1 MRTVESQ
8 GWGVDVSVEPMKSK
22 WLDGKWEAK
31 GALENPLCVR
41 GVSSEDPGLEMQ
53 LRWACC
59 EATPLKRLPRKLPL
73 PEM

>member
-8 GWGVDVSVEPMKSK
+8 GWGVDVSVESMKSK

-41 GVSSEDPGLEMQ
+41 GVSS
-53 LRWACC
+53 
-59 EATPLKRLPRKLPL
+59 
-73 PEM
+73 